1 MLVSAEIDRNNG
13 VVRTTASGLLTKADR
28 IAHIETIWCDR
39 SIANFDEIVDA
50 RDADVSA
57 LTAADLAAIVN
68 SGVVYDPASDPRLA
82 LCVDSE
88 LAFGLAR
95 LDEPDGELTER
106 RYRPRS
112 SGTGGMPTNVS
123 KLPSIASQLC
133 ASSVKIFIEG

>member
-1 MLVSAEIDRNNG
+1 MPVSAKIDRNNE
-13 VVRTTASGLLTKADR
+13 VVRTTASGLLTKADF
-28 IAHIETIWCDR
+28 IAHIETIWYDR

-88 LAFGLAR
+88 LTFGLAR
-95 LDEPDGELTER
+95 MFGTLRETHVESAREVGVFRDLT
-106 RYRPRS
+106 S
-112 SGTGGMPTNVS
+112 LTAN
-123 KLPSIASQLC
+123 
-133 ASSVKIFIEG
+133 

>member
-50 RDADVSA
+50 RDADVST
-57 LTAADLAAIVN
+57 LTVADLAAIVN

-95 LDEPDGELTER
+95 MFDTLRQTHVESAREAGVFRDFESAE
-106 RYRPRS
+106 
-112 SGTGGMPTNVS
+112 N
-123 KLPSIASQLC
+123 
-133 ASSVKIFIEG
+133 